1 MLCGELPPVG
11 LFTRDRFYV
20 LKIKED
26 IWVEVLCVCV
36 CVSISRE
43 GSWRPPGVGL
53 LDVTPLRLASS
64 CVLFQFPF
72 LQINVRL
79 HVTEVPLFSR
89 R

>member
-1 MLCGELPPVG
+1 M
-11 LFTRDRFYV
+11 RYRKSY
-20 LKIKED
+20 ED
-26 IWVEVLCVCV
+26 IWVEALCA
-36 CVSISRE
+36 CVSVSNGRE
-43 GSWRPPGVGL
+43 ESSRPPGVGR
-53 LDVTPLRLASS
+53 LDVILLRLASS